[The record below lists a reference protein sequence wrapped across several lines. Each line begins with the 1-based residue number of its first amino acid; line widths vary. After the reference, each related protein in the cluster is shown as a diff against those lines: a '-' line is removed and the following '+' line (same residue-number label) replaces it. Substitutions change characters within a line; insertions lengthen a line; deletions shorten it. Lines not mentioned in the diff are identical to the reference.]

1 MEFITLQH
9 LTFSFKVVDLDL
21 NRLNLPIDLNW
32 KSSKFTTTVK
42 LLLNI
47 NQNTVFVEPHH

>member
-1 MEFITLQH
+1 MEFTTLLH
-9 LTFSFKVVDLDL
+9 LKFSFKVADLDL

-42 LLLNI
+42 LLLNM

>member
-1 MEFITLQH
+1 MEFTTLLH

-42 LLLNI
+42 LLLNM

>member
-9 LTFSFKVVDLDL
+9 LTFSFKIVDLDL
-21 NRLNLPIDLNW
+21 NQLNLPIDLDW

-42 LLLNI
+42 LLLNM